1 MKNKLLNWIARLSSF
16 GKLRKRL
23 LFIYFLLIVLP
34 LGFFSLYSNFR
45 VRNVVQNQTLSAAQN
60 AFDDTYLA
68 INRIWT
74 QLDEVIDILAT
85 DPLVYAVA
93 SNDPNDF
100 AYIQRLQDSDQV
112 ATTFEQ
118 LRILSGV
125 DRIQLYVNN
134 EYGYSND
141 QNNIVQINGISN
153 SQWYQGATL
162 TANRYW
168 CSPLDFSDQSDNE
181 RGWFSSMQTIYN
193 PRSLLEPLAIV
204 RVDIDQSRLHNI
216 LDGTSITENGML
228 LIMRDHEILAAS
240 CSADGIEDID
250 AIAQKIKPTT
260 TPTWTQIKENGT
272 KYYIQSRVLNASG
285 WHVASI
291 LPAKDIYQPGN
302 MLSTEMLLI
311 VAVVTIVAYLM
322 AYFLSRS
329 TLDRL
334 SMLTRTMQEV
344 ENGNT
349 DVRMEPSGDDEIAQ
363 LIGSFNQMMD
373 EMDALMEDKVEY
385 GRQIKNLEL
394 KALQAQINPH
404 FLYNSLDLINCTAI
418 SHNIPEISK
427 MVNAL
432 SKFYRLSLSKGQ
444 EIISLRDEIKHV
456 NLYLQIQN
464 LRFDNRIQ
472 VMWDLDPEA
481 DDCQVIKI
489 ILQPLIENAV
499 IHGIFEKPSKSG
511 CLNISTRRSQD
522 DIYITIQDD
531 GVGMDEQTLTKNFTP
546 SVPGEI
552 ADTTGGY
559 GVRNIH
565 DRIKLAYGERYGLSC
580 TSTIGKGTTVTVH
593 IPAIDS
599 ATD

>member
-1 MKNKLLNWIARLSSF
+1 MILIIKYIVEHSSSSA
-16 GKLRKRL
+16 
-23 LFIYFLLIVLP
+23 LFVLILTVL
-34 LGFFSLYSNFR
+34 
-45 VRNVVQNQTLSAAQN
+45 
-60 AFDDTYLA
+60 
-68 INRIWT
+68 
-74 QLDEVIDILAT
+74 
-85 DPLVYAVA
+85 
-93 SNDPNDF
+93 
-100 AYIQRLQDSDQV
+100 
-112 ATTFEQ
+112 
-118 LRILSGV
+118 
-125 DRIQLYVNN
+125 
-134 EYGYSND
+134 
-141 QNNIVQINGISN
+141 
-153 SQWYQGATL
+153 
-162 TANRYW
+162 
-168 CSPLDFSDQSDNE
+168 
-181 RGWFSSMQTIYN
+181 
-193 PRSLLEPLAIV
+193 
-204 RVDIDQSRLHNI
+204 
-216 LDGTSITENGML
+216 
-228 LIMRDHEILAAS
+228 
-240 CSADGIEDID
+240 
-250 AIAQKIKPTT
+250 
-260 TPTWTQIKENGT
+260 
-272 KYYIQSRVLNASG
+272 
-285 WHVASI
+285 
-291 LPAKDIYQPGN
+291 
-302 MLSTEMLLI
+302 
-311 VAVVTIVAYLM
+311 AYLI
-322 AYFLSRS
+322 AYFMSRS
-329 TLDRL
+329 ALDRL
-334 SMLTRTMQEV
+334 SLLTQTMQAV

-373 EMDALMEDKVEY
+373 EMDALMEEKVEY

-472 VMWDLDPEA
+472 VTWDLDPEA
-481 DDCQVIKI
+481 DDCRVIKI

-511 CLNISTRRSQD
+511 CLNISTRRRQD

-531 GVGMDEQTLTKNFTP
+531 GVGMDAQTLTKNFTP
-546 SVPGEI
+546 SVSGEI

-565 DRIKLAYGERYGLSC
+565 DRMKLAYGERYGLSC

>member
-1 MKNKLLNWIARLSSF
+1 
-16 GKLRKRL
+16 
-23 LFIYFLLIVLP
+23 
-34 LGFFSLYSNFR
+34 
-45 VRNVVQNQTLSAAQN
+45 
-60 AFDDTYLA
+60 
-68 INRIWT
+68 
-74 QLDEVIDILAT
+74 
-85 DPLVYAVA
+85 
-93 SNDPNDF
+93 
-100 AYIQRLQDSDQV
+100 
-112 ATTFEQ
+112 
-118 LRILSGV
+118 
-125 DRIQLYVNN
+125 
-134 EYGYSND
+134 
-141 QNNIVQINGISN
+141 
-153 SQWYQGATL
+153 
-162 TANRYW
+162 
-168 CSPLDFSDQSDNE
+168 
-181 RGWFSSMQTIYN
+181 
-193 PRSLLEPLAIV
+193 
-204 RVDIDQSRLHNI
+204 
-216 LDGTSITENGML
+216 
-228 LIMRDHEILAAS
+228 
-240 CSADGIEDID
+240 
-250 AIAQKIKPTT
+250 
-260 TPTWTQIKENGT
+260 
-272 KYYIQSRVLNASG
+272 
-285 WHVASI
+285 
-291 LPAKDIYQPGN
+291 
-302 MLSTEMLLI
+302 MLSTEMVFFVLI
-311 VAVVTIVAYLM
+311 LTIIAYLM
-322 AYFLSRS
+322 AYFMSRS
-329 TLDRL
+329 ALDRL
-334 SMLTRTMQEV
+334 SLLTQTMQAV

-373 EMDALMEDKVEY
+373 KMDALMEDKVEY

-432 SKFYRLSLSKGQ
+432 NKFYRLSLSKGQ
-444 EIISLRDEIKHV
+444 EIISLHDEIKHV

-472 VMWDLDPEA
+472 VTWDLDPEA
-481 DDCQVIKI
+481 DDCRVIKI

-531 GVGMDEQTLTKNFTP
+531 GVGMDAQTLTKNFTP
-546 SVPGEI
+546 SVSGEI

>member
-1 MKNKLLNWIARLSSF
+1 MILIIKYIVEHSSSSA
-16 GKLRKRL
+16 
-23 LFIYFLLIVLP
+23 LFVLILTVL
-34 LGFFSLYSNFR
+34 
-45 VRNVVQNQTLSAAQN
+45 
-60 AFDDTYLA
+60 
-68 INRIWT
+68 
-74 QLDEVIDILAT
+74 
-85 DPLVYAVA
+85 
-93 SNDPNDF
+93 
-100 AYIQRLQDSDQV
+100 
-112 ATTFEQ
+112 
-118 LRILSGV
+118 
-125 DRIQLYVNN
+125 
-134 EYGYSND
+134 
-141 QNNIVQINGISN
+141 
-153 SQWYQGATL
+153 
-162 TANRYW
+162 
-168 CSPLDFSDQSDNE
+168 
-181 RGWFSSMQTIYN
+181 
-193 PRSLLEPLAIV
+193 
-204 RVDIDQSRLHNI
+204 
-216 LDGTSITENGML
+216 
-228 LIMRDHEILAAS
+228 
-240 CSADGIEDID
+240 
-250 AIAQKIKPTT
+250 
-260 TPTWTQIKENGT
+260 
-272 KYYIQSRVLNASG
+272 
-285 WHVASI
+285 
-291 LPAKDIYQPGN
+291 
-302 MLSTEMLLI
+302 
-311 VAVVTIVAYLM
+311 AYLI
-322 AYFLSRS
+322 AYFMSRS
-329 TLDRL
+329 ALDRL
-334 SMLTRTMQEV
+334 SLLTQTMQAV

-373 EMDALMEDKVEY
+373 EMDALMEEKVEY

-472 VMWDLDPEA
+472 VTWDLDPEA
-481 DDCQVIKI
+481 DDCRVIKI

-511 CLNISTRRSQD
+511 CLNISTRCRQD

-531 GVGMDEQTLTKNFTP
+531 GVGMDAQTLTKNFTP
-546 SVPGEI
+546 SVSGEI

-565 DRIKLAYGERYGLSC
+565 DRMKLAYGEIYGLSC

>member
-1 MKNKLLNWIARLSSF
+1 
-16 GKLRKRL
+16 
-23 LFIYFLLIVLP
+23 
-34 LGFFSLYSNFR
+34 
-45 VRNVVQNQTLSAAQN
+45 
-60 AFDDTYLA
+60 
-68 INRIWT
+68 
-74 QLDEVIDILAT
+74 
-85 DPLVYAVA
+85 
-93 SNDPNDF
+93 
-100 AYIQRLQDSDQV
+100 
-112 ATTFEQ
+112 
-118 LRILSGV
+118 
-125 DRIQLYVNN
+125 
-134 EYGYSND
+134 
-141 QNNIVQINGISN
+141 
-153 SQWYQGATL
+153 
-162 TANRYW
+162 
-168 CSPLDFSDQSDNE
+168 
-181 RGWFSSMQTIYN
+181 
-193 PRSLLEPLAIV
+193 
-204 RVDIDQSRLHNI
+204 
-216 LDGTSITENGML
+216 
-228 LIMRDHEILAAS
+228 
-240 CSADGIEDID
+240 
-250 AIAQKIKPTT
+250 
-260 TPTWTQIKENGT
+260 
-272 KYYIQSRVLNASG
+272 
-285 WHVASI
+285 
-291 LPAKDIYQPGN
+291 
-302 MLSTEMLLI
+302 
-311 VAVVTIVAYLM
+311 
-322 AYFLSRS
+322 
-329 TLDRL
+329 
-334 SMLTRTMQEV
+334 MLTRTMQEV

-373 EMDALMEDKVEY
+373 EMDALMEEKVEY

-472 VMWDLDPEA
+472 VTWNLDPEA
-481 DDCQVIKI
+481 DDCRVIKI

-499 IHGIFEKPSKSG
+499 IHGIFEKTSKSG
-511 CLNISTRRSQD
+511 CLNISTRRSHD

-531 GVGMDEQTLTKNFTP
+531 GVGMDAQTLTKNFTP
-546 SVPGEI
+546 SVSGEI

-565 DRIKLAYGERYGLSC
+565 DRMKLAYGEIYGLSC